1 MTTRRR
7 QRVSTTPV
15 RDTGVISITRR
26 SAFGDVIGATV
37 VADEVARLGFKVKFN
52 TLPAIVGSRVL
63 QHHQSITSFGE
74 PGEPCH
80 VNLDDS
86 YERSPLRR
94 TRSAMSLFYEVAAG
108 QLSRQG
114 VTMRTECNL
123 RPQLNILPHEVE
135 AAKAMLAPFPRP
147 WVAVIPRSNA
157 WPNRSVPLETWAETA
172 ALVNGSMLWTG
183 TDRINDQTLIDMRCT
198 DMRKL
203 AALLA
208 AVDLVV
214 GVDTGPMWCAVGV
227 NTPILGITQARPFN
241 ILINDQSD
249 WQDVAPPLACIGCSE
264 HICPINAT
272 LPPCRMISPIDLAE
286 AVNTRT
292 DTVMGT
298 RVSAVIPCLHD
309 KDPRIPR
316 CIEAALPQVDELII
330 SLDGSATGDGLPKH
344 PKIRLV
350 HSPAGQKTGFGK
362 TCNRGARASRG
373 RYILFLN
380 DDLYLTPGAVRQMK
394 LSACQQDV
402 AIVGG
407 LWRYPD
413 GTIQHGG
420 GNRGHGDVGFGHL
433 DWRKKEQSIF
443 DPVEM
448 EFVTAACMM
457 VRREA
462 FYQVGAFGEE
472 FGNYSEDADL
482 CMKVRQAGWKVV
494 YNPRATGTHDESQTT
509 KPEKQEMLKAAHVV
523 FRQKWHRYFSHN
535 PPGQLGVFT

>member
-1 MTTRRR
+1 V
-7 QRVSTTPV
+7 QDSGLVA
-15 RDTGVISITRR
+15 ITRR
-26 SAFGDVIGATV
+26 AAFGDVIGATV
-37 VADEVARLGFKVKFN
+37 IADEVARLGYRAKLN
-52 TLPAIVGSRVL
+52 TLPQIVSSGIFR
-63 QHHQSITSFGE
+63 HHRSVTTFGNQDD
-74 PGEPCH
+74 PCH
-80 VNLDDS
+80 VNLDDT
-86 YERSPLRR
+86 YERSPLRKI
-94 TRSAMSLFYEVAAG
+94 RSAMSLFYEVAAA
-108 QLSRQG
+108 QLVRQG
-114 VTMRTECNL
+114 IHMRPECNL
-123 RPQLNILPHEVE
+123 RPQLTILPQEVE
-135 AAKAMLAPFPRP
+135 AARQMLSPFPRP

-157 WPNRSVPLETWAETA
+157 WPNRTVQLEKWSSA
-172 ALVNGSMLWTG
+172 AAMVDGTMLWTG
-183 TDRINDQTLIDMRCT
+183 TDRINDQVLVDMRCT

-203 AALLA
+203 TALLA

-227 NTPILGITQARPFN
+227 NTPILGISQARPFRV
-241 ILINDQSD
+241 LINDQSD
-249 WQDVAPPLACIGCSE
+249 WQDISPQLDCIGCSE
-264 HICPINAT
+264 HLCPINAT
-272 LPPCRMISPIDLAE
+272 NPPCQQISPFTLAE
-286 AVNTRT
+286 AINART
-292 DTVMGT
+292 ETVTGNK
-298 RVSAVIPCLHD
+298 VSAVIPCLHD

-316 CIEAALPQVDELII
+316 CIEAVLPQVDEVVV
-330 SLDGSATGDGLPKH
+330 SLDGAATGDSLPQH

-380 DDLYLTPGAVRQMK
+380 DDLYLAPGAVRQMK
-394 LSACQQDV
+394 MSACEQKV

-420 GNRGHGDVGFGHL
+420 GNRGSGDVGFGHL
-433 DWRKKEQSIF
+433 DWKKKEATHI
-443 DPVEM
+443 DPVDM

-482 CMKVRQAGWKVV
+482 CMKVRQAGWRVV
-494 YNPRATGTHDESQTT
+494 FNPRATGIHDESQTT
-509 KPEKQEMLKAAHVV
+509 KPEKLEMLKVAHGI
-523 FRQKWHRYFSHN
+523 FRQKWLRYFSHN